1 MSKEKKTLTTI
12 VTPKGTAMYP
22 CLRSTETFNGT
33 DTGKYTVQIKLSEED
48 TKELVER
55 LEKEWEAASQSPEF
69 KDKKF
74 KKGTVPNLGYREDK
88 EGDIIFKA
96 KTNATFKSKT
106 GEVFQKTVPIFDA
119 KGKPIKGDIGHGS
132 IIKVSMSLAPYAVSA
147 TNYGIALYL
156 NGVQVITMKHR
167 WEYGADASS
176 LGFGEEEGYSVAEDE
191 DIDVPFDT
199 EEPESDEEET
209 ESDF

>member
-1 MSKEKKTLTTI
+1 MSKDNKLKTI

-22 CLRSTETFNGT
+22 CLRTTETYMGT
-33 DTGKYTVQIKLSEED
+33 DTGKYSVQIKLSEED
-48 TKELVER
+48 TKELMDT
-55 LEKEWEAASQSPEF
+55 LEKEWEAASTSPDF

-74 KKGTVPNLGYREDK
+74 KRGTVPNLSYREDK
-88 EGDIIFKA
+88 DGDIIFKA

-106 GEVFQKTVPIFDA
+106 GEVFTKTIPIFDA

-132 IIKVSMSLAPYAVSA
+132 IIKLAVSLAPYAVSA
-147 TNYGIALYL
+147 TNYGIAMYL

-167 WEYGADASS
+167 GEYGADASS
-176 LGFGEEEGYSVAEDE
+176 LGFGAEEGYSVEEEEAEDA
-191 DIDVPFDT
+191 VPFDT
-199 EEPESDEEET
+199 EENENES

>member
-1 MSKEKKTLTTI
+1 MSKDNKLKTI

-22 CLRSTETFNGT
+22 CLRTTETYMGT
-33 DTGKYTVQIKLSEED
+33 DTGKYSVQIKLSEED
-48 TKELVER
+48 TKELMDT
-55 LEKEWEAASQSPEF
+55 LEKEWEAASTSPDF

-74 KKGTVPNLGYREDK
+74 KRGTVPNLSYREDK
-88 EGDIIFKA
+88 DGDIIFKA

-106 GEVFQKTVPIFDA
+106 GEVFTKTIPIFDA

-132 IIKVSMSLAPYAVSA
+132 IIKLAVSLAPYAVSA
-147 TNYGIALYL
+147 TNYGIAMYL

-167 WEYGADASS
+167 GEYGADASS
-176 LGFGEEEGYSVAEDE
+176 LGFGAEEGYSVEDEEAEDA
-191 DIDVPFDT
+191 VPFDT
-199 EEPESDEEET
+199 EENES

>member
-1 MSKEKKTLTTI
+1 MSKDNKLKTI

-22 CLRSTETFNGT
+22 CLRTTETYMGT
-33 DTGKYTVQIKLSEED
+33 DTGKYSIQIKLSEED
-48 TKELVER
+48 TKELMDT
-55 LEKEWEAASQSPEF
+55 LEKEWEAASTSPDF

-74 KKGTVPNLGYREDK
+74 KRGTVPNLSYREDK
-88 EGDIIFKA
+88 DGDIIFKA

-106 GEVFQKTVPIFDA
+106 GEVFTKTIPIFDA

-132 IIKVSMSLAPYAVSA
+132 IIKLAVSLAPYAVSA
-147 TNYGIALYL
+147 TNYGIAMYL

-167 WEYGADASS
+167 GEYGADASS
-176 LGFGEEEGYSVAEDE
+176 LGFGAEEGYSVEDEEAEDA
-191 DIDVPFDT
+191 VPFDT
-199 EEPESDEEET
+199 EENENES

>member
-1 MSKEKKTLTTI
+1 MSKDNKLKTI

-22 CLRSTETFNGT
+22 CLRTTETYMGT
-33 DTGKYTVQIKLSEED
+33 DTGKYSVQIKLSEED
-48 TKELVER
+48 TKELMDT
-55 LEKEWEAASQSPEF
+55 LEKEWEAASTSPDF

-74 KKGTVPNLGYREDK
+74 KRGTVPNLSYREDK
-88 EGDIIFKA
+88 DGDIIFKA

-106 GEVFQKTVPIFDA
+106 GEVFTKTIPIFDA

-132 IIKVSMSLAPYAVSA
+132 IIKLAVSLAPYAVSA
-147 TNYGIALYL
+147 TNYGIAMYL

-167 WEYGADASS
+167 GEYGADASS
-176 LGFGEEEGYSVAEDE
+176 LGFGAEEGYSVEDEEAAEDA
-191 DIDVPFDT
+191 VPFDT
-199 EEPESDEEET
+199 EENENES

>member
-1 MSKEKKTLTTI
+1 MSKDNKLKTI

-22 CLRSTETFNGT
+22 CLRTTETYMGT
-33 DTGKYTVQIKLSEED
+33 DTGKYSVQIKLSEED
-48 TKELVER
+48 TKELMDT
-55 LEKEWEAASQSPEF
+55 LEKEWEAASTSPDF

-74 KKGTVPNLGYREDK
+74 KRGTVPNLSYREDK
-88 EGDIIFKA
+88 DGDIIFKA

-106 GEVFQKTVPIFDA
+106 GEVFTKTIPIFDA

-132 IIKVSMSLAPYAVSA
+132 IIKLAVSLAPYAVST
-147 TNYGIALYL
+147 TNYGIAMYL

-167 WEYGADASS
+167 GEYGADASS
-176 LGFGEEEGYSVAEDE
+176 LGFGVEEGYSVEEEEAEDA
-191 DIDVPFDT
+191 VPFDT
-199 EEPESDEEET
+199 EEDENES

>member
-1 MSKEKKTLTTI
+1 LSKDNKLKTI

-22 CLRSTETFNGT
+22 CLRTTETYMGT
-33 DTGKYTVQIKLSEED
+33 DTGKYSVQIKLSEED
-48 TKELVER
+48 TKELMDT
-55 LEKEWEAASQSPEF
+55 LEKEWEAASTSPDF

-74 KKGTVPNLGYREDK
+74 KRGTVPNLSYREDK
-88 EGDIIFKA
+88 DGDIIFKA

-106 GEVFQKTVPIFDA
+106 GEVFTKTIPIFDA

-132 IIKVSMSLAPYAVSA
+132 IIKLAVSLAPYAVST
-147 TNYGIALYL
+147 TNYGIAMYL

-167 WEYGADASS
+167 GEYGADASS
-176 LGFGEEEGYSVAEDE
+176 LGFGAEEGYSVEDEEAEDA
-191 DIDVPFDT
+191 VPFDT
-199 EEPESDEEET
+199 EEDENES

>member
-1 MSKEKKTLTTI
+1 MSKDNKLKTI

-22 CLRSTETFNGT
+22 CLRTTETYMGT
-33 DTGKYTVQIKLSEED
+33 DTGKYSVQIKLSEED
-48 TKELVER
+48 TKELMDT
-55 LEKEWEAASQSPEF
+55 LEKEWEAASTSPDF

-74 KKGTVPNLGYREDK
+74 KRGTVPNLSYREDK
-88 EGDIIFKA
+88 DGDIIFKA

-106 GEVFQKTVPIFDA
+106 GEVFTKTIPIFDA

-132 IIKVSMSLAPYAVSA
+132 IIKLAVSLAPYAVSA
-147 TNYGIALYL
+147 TNYGIAMYL

-167 WEYGADASS
+167 GEYGADASS
-176 LGFGEEEGYSVAEDE
+176 LGFGAEEGYSVEEEEAAEDA
-191 DIDVPFDT
+191 VPFDT
-199 EEPESDEEET
+199 EEENES

>member
-1 MSKEKKTLTTI
+1 MSKDNKLKTI

-22 CLRSTETFNGT
+22 CLRTTETYMGT
-33 DTGKYTVQIKLSEED
+33 DTGKYSVQIKLSEED
-48 TKELVER
+48 TKELMDT
-55 LEKEWEAASQSPEF
+55 LEKEWEAASTSPDF

-74 KKGTVPNLGYREDK
+74 KRGTVPNLSYREDK
-88 EGDIIFKA
+88 DGDIIFKA

-106 GEVFQKTVPIFDA
+106 GEVFTKTIPIFDA

-132 IIKVSMSLAPYAVSA
+132 IIKLAVSLAPYAVSA
-147 TNYGIALYL
+147 TNYGIAMYL

-167 WEYGADASS
+167 GEYGADASS
-176 LGFGEEEGYSVAEDE
+176 LGFGAEEGYSVEEEEAEDA
-191 DIDVPFDT
+191 VPFDT
-199 EEPESDEEET
+199 EENES

>member
-1 MSKEKKTLTTI
+1 MSKDNKLKTI

-22 CLRSTETFNGT
+22 CLRTTETYMGT
-33 DTGKYTVQIKLSEED
+33 DTGKYSVQIKLSEED
-48 TKELVER
+48 TKELMDT
-55 LEKEWEAASQSPEF
+55 LEKEWEAASTSPDF

-74 KKGTVPNLGYREDK
+74 KRGTVPNLSYREDK
-88 EGDIIFKA
+88 DGDIIFKA

-106 GEVFQKTVPIFDA
+106 GEVFTKTIPIFDA

-132 IIKVSMSLAPYAVSA
+132 IIKLAVSLAPYAVSA
-147 TNYGIALYL
+147 TNYGIAMYL

-167 WEYGADASS
+167 GEYGADASS
-176 LGFGEEEGYSVAEDE
+176 LGFGAEEGYSVEEEEAEDA
-191 DIDVPFDT
+191 VPFDT
-199 EEPESDEEET
+199 EENENGS